1 MKQSFLE
8 SVEYLYCMVSSQF
21 HDIVNAHSNFFMRF
35 TSEFDLLLLY
45 NLSPNTKF
53 NDDIILLNKFY
64 TAVVAVHTREY
75 TCYKCPLG

>member
-21 HDIVNAHSNFFMRF
+21 HGIVNAHSNFFMRF
-35 TSEFDLLLLY
+35 TSEFDLLLY
-45 NLSPNTKF
+45 NLSRNTKS

-64 TAVVAVHTREY
+64 TAVLAVHNREY

>member
-21 HDIVNAHSNFFMRF
+21 HGIVNAHSNFFMRF
-35 TSEFDLLLLY
+35 TSEFDLLLY
-45 NLSPNTKF
+45 NLSRNTKS

-64 TAVVAVHTREY
+64 TAVVAVHTSEY